1 MRSWSAAALSG
12 LPVGAGAFTSR
23 EEWGA
28 FCNLVTRAAREA
40 GHRMP
45 RLVALSEVQ
54 VSWAG
59 AAVVDFRARGWRL
72 LNDDGLVAFKELP
85 DGEERRL
92 EHFEEWST
100 EPPPEWAPDGGPP
113 PGAAGQ
119 CFAAARV
126 EPAEAVLHATDER
139 SGRWWTYHL
148 RPAAAWAALRHY
160 TRPGIDQPEELQ
172 ELVRFVLE
180 HFAAE
185 EEERGAASWALT
197 DAAALFRAAQ
207 VRDLRTWCQ
216 KLRKAARMDSDQPP
230 QDEAGAQVLADVVS
244 LFNGLN
250 PQAARDLAA
259 AGAADAWSIWAAKPD
274 SWFVEDGQRRQAADA
289 WSMVLRRLGAALWLR
304 REPEAAANA
313 RNGPAL
319 TRGVLR
325 GEVVEL
331 MTTAQKWLPGME
343 EREVKD
349 RRGRIV
355 ATIDAAAADLA
366 LVHEGLAALRA
377 PVGHRLVKSLV
388 LTAHAQ
394 AAAGDTDARVV
405 AFAGWSALAE
415 ALKWTNRDYSTLKA
429 LALAGASVAWHE
441 RGGTHGGG
449 WWSYEAERQ
458 GRRFKVSFSLSPRL
472 LPKHGAELA
481 HDAGSSIEARE
492 ARRLIPELRY
502 EPPIG
507 GLNERSHGAAWN
519 LHRLFLVEL
528 VDKAEELAQDGA
540 VVIPERRWL
549 ELANLAGLP
558 EVHLGRLLAS
568 WHEGESEEAP
578 ALVESSDRA
587 YRLAERPHSPEH
599 DFIVDGGKM
608 RIQGRRGGRLRRKT
622 GRPK

>member
-23 EEWGA
+23 EEWGD
-28 FCNLVTRAAREA
+28 FVGLVILAADEA
-40 GHRMP
+40 GHRVP
-45 RLVALSEVQ
+45 ALSALSEVQ
-54 VSWAG
+54 VWWSGG
-59 AAVVDFRARGWRL
+59 AVFDFRARAWRL
-72 LNDDGLVAFKELP
+72 LPEDREAVP
-85 DGEERRL
+85 DGEELRL
-92 EHFEEWST
+92 EHFRQWTT
-100 EPPPEWAPDGGPP
+100 EPPPEWAPDGGPQ

-126 EPAEAVLHATDER
+126 EPAETALEATD
-139 SGRWWTYHL
+139 SVAGRWWTYHL

-197 DAAALFRAAQ
+197 DAAALFRAAL

-230 QDEAGAQVLADVVS
+230 RDEAGAQVLAAVVS

-250 PQAARDLAA
+250 PQAARDLEAG
-259 AGAADAWSIWAAKPD
+259 GAADAWSIWAAKPG
-274 SWFVEDGQRRQAADA
+274 S

-304 REPEAAANA
+304 REPEAAKNA

-319 TRGVLR
+319 ARGVLR

-343 EREVKD
+343 GREVKD
-349 RRGRIV
+349 QRGRIV

-394 AAAGDTDARVV
+394 AAAGDTDARAVT
-405 AFAGWSALAE
+405 FSGGWSALAE
-415 ALKWTNRDYSTLKA
+415 AAKWGAKDYSTLRA
-429 LALAGASVAWHE
+429 LAEAGQRVLWQGRNATS
-441 RGGTHGGG
+441 GGG
-449 WWSYEAERQ
+449 WWTWSEKRGGP
-458 GRRFKVSFSLSPRL
+458 GRPGHVRFILGDRL
-472 LPKHGAELA
+472 LPGYGAALA
-481 HDAGSSIEARE
+481 HDEGSTLEARE
-492 ARRLIPELRY
+492 ARRLVPELQY
-502 EPPIG
+502 EPPTG
-507 GLNERSHGAAWN
+507 GVHQHHHGAAWN
-519 LHRLFLVEL
+519 LHRLLLVEL
-528 VDKAEELAQDGA
+528 VDNAEKLAEDGA

-549 ELANLAGLP
+549 ELAKLAGLP

-568 WHEGESEEAP
+568 WHEGESDLAP
-578 ALVESSDRA
+578 ALIESSGQA
-587 YRLAERPHSPEH
+587 FRLAAAPYSPEH
-599 DFIVDGGKM
+599 NFIVDAGKT
-608 RIQGRRGGRLRRKT
+608 RLEGRRNGRRRRKT
-622 GRPK
+622 GRPE